1 MNRLLAQTAMSLL
14 ANALALLAASI
25 LLTGFSINGL
35 AFVVAVCIFTAS
47 TVILEPLITKI
58 ARQNAPYL
66 LGGIALVTTFVGLL
80 VTTLVT
86 DGLTITGIAN
96 WIVATLIIWL
106 ATVVAS
112 LVLPLFLFKEVL
124 GNGNKAKK

>member
-1 MNRLLAQTAMSLL
+1 MSLL
-14 ANALALLAASI
+14 ANAVALVAASI
-25 LLTGFSINGL
+25 FLSGFTINGL

-47 TVILEPLITKI
+47 TVILEPLITNI
-58 ARQNAPYL
+58 ARRNAPYL
-66 LGGIALVTTFVGLL
+66 LGGIALVTTLVGLL

-86 DGLTITGIAN
+86 DGLSISGIAT
-96 WIVATLIIWL
+96 WVVATLIIWL

-112 LVLPLFLFKEVL
+112 LVLPLFLFKGVL

>member
-1 MNRLLAQTAMSLL
+1 MPRLLAQVILSLL

-25 LLTGFSINGL
+25 LLIGFAINARG
-35 AFVVAVCIFTAS
+35 FVIAVCIFTAS

-58 ARQNAPYL
+58 ARKNAPYL

-86 DGLTITGIAN
+86 DGLSITGVRTWLI
-96 WIVATLIIWL
+96 ATLVIWL
-106 ATVVAS
+106 ATIVAS
-112 LVLPLFLFKEVL
+112 LVLPRFLFKEVL
-124 GNGNKAKK
+124 GSHGKTK

>member
-1 MNRLLAQTAMSLL
+1 MRRFLAQTSLL
-14 ANALALLAASI
+14 LLAHALALGVASI
-25 LLTGFSINGL
+25 FLTGFTIKGL

-66 LGGIALVTTFVGLL
+66 LGGTALVTTFVGLL

-86 DGLTITGIAN
+86 DGLSITGIAT
-96 WIVATLIIWL
+96 WVIATLIIWL
-106 ATVVAS
+106 ATIVAS
-112 LVLPLFLFKEVL
+112 LVLPRFLFQEVL
-124 GNGNKAKK
+124 GNDREAKK

>member
-1 MNRLLAQTAMSLL
+1 MLRFFAQTAMSLL

-25 LLTGFSINGL
+25 FLSGFTINGL

-86 DGLTITGIAN
+86 DGLSITGIAT
-96 WIVATLIIWL
+96 WVMATLIIWL
-106 ATVVAS
+106 AT
-112 LVLPLFLFKEVL
+112 
-124 GNGNKAKK
+124 

>member
-1 MNRLLAQTAMSLL
+1 MLRFLAQTAMSLL
-14 ANALALLAASI
+14 ANALALVVASI
-25 LLTGFSINGL
+25 LLTGFTINGL

-47 TVILEPLITKI
+47 TVILEPLITKM

-86 DGLTITGIAN
+86 DGLSITGIAN
-96 WIVATLIIWL
+96 WVMATLIIWL
-106 ATVVAS
+106 ATVAAS
-112 LVLPLFLFKEVL
+112 LVLPLFIYKEVL

>member
-1 MNRLLAQTAMSLL
+1 MPRLLAQMSLSL
-14 ANALALLAASI
+14 LSNALALLAASM
-25 LLTGFSINGL
+25 LLTGFAINGL

-86 DGLTITGIAN
+86 DGLSITGIGT
-96 WIVATLIIWL
+96 WVIATLVIWL
-106 ATVVAS
+106 AAVLAG
-112 LVLPLFLFKEVL
+112 LVLPRFLFKEVL
-124 GNGNKAKK
+124 GDHRKAKK

>member
-86 DGLTITGIAN
+86 DGLSITGIAN
-96 WIVATLIIWL
+96 WVMATLIIWL

-112 LVLPLFLFKEVL
+112 LVLPLLLFKEVL

>member
-66 LGGIALVTTFVGLL
+66 LGGIAIVTTFVGLL

>member
-1 MNRLLAQTAMSLL
+1 MKRLLALTAMSLL

-25 LLTGFSINGL
+25 LLSGFTINGL

-66 LGGIALVTTFVGLL
+66 MGGIALVTTFVGLL

-86 DGLTITGIAN
+86 DGLSITGIAT
-96 WIVATLIIWL
+96 WVMATLIIWL
-106 ATVVAS
+106 ATIVAT

-124 GNGNKAKK
+124 SNGSKAKK